1 MNIFVSGG
9 AGFIGSH
16 LIDRLIQNGHHVI
29 CVDKLLMGEANI
41 SHLKSNPLFTFYHN
55 EINDQQFID
64 NIFEKYK
71 PKIVYHLA
79 ANSDIQKGGTNP
91 NIDFNDTF
99 LTTYTLL
106 ESMRKFN
113 IKNLFFASTSAVY
126 GNKPNIL
133 LTENIGDLNPI
144 SYYGGAKLSSE
155 AIISSYT
162 AMCNLKTIIF
172 RFPNVIGPRLTHGV
186 IFDFM
191 NKLKQTPDKLVILG
205 DGTQCKPYI
214 YVDDLINA
222 IELLTNYF
230 PQGKQIYNVSVNS
243 GGTTVTKI
251 AEILVNELNL
261 SNVKFIYTGGDIGW
275 KGDVPTFQYDI
286 SKILST
292 GWVPQYTSEEAVIK
306 TVREICKL

>member
-16 LIDRLIQNGHHVI
+16 LIDRLIQNGHHII

-41 SHLKSNPLFTFYHN
+41 AHLKSNPLFTFYHN
-55 EINDQQFID
+55 EINNQQFID
-64 NIFEKYK
+64 NIFENYK
-71 PKIVYHLA
+71 PKVVYHLA

-126 GNKPNIL
+126 GNKPNTL
-133 LTENIGDLNPI
+133 LTEDIGDLNPI

-172 RFPNVIGPRLTHGV
+172 RFPNVIGSRLTHGV

-214 YVDDLINA
+214 YIDDLINA

-230 PQGKQIYNVSVNS
+230 SQGKQIYNVSVNS

-261 SNVKFIYTGGDIGW
+261 PNVKFIYTGGNVGW
-275 KGDVPTFQYDI
+275 KGDIPTFQYDI

-306 TVREICKL
+306 TVREICRQ